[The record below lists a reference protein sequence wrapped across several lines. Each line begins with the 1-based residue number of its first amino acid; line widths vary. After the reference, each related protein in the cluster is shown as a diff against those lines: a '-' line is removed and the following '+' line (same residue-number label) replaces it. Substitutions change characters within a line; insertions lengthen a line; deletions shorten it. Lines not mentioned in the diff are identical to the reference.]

1 MGQIPCITVHRART
15 FWGNQATDSYSECG
29 DGRVSI
35 SEFLGECQ
43 KKEIDMRFVFIKKW

>member
-15 FWGNQATDSYSECG
+15 FWGNLQAIDSYSECD

-35 SEFLGECQ
+35 SEFLGGVRRRE
-43 KKEIDMRFVFIKKW
+43 